1 MFQMF
6 NNCHKLVD
14 TIKRQSN
21 MGNIMEKRL
30 AQNVMSSLVASLQ
43 NASNSFRK
51 TQNNYLK
58 SKCGNLYVFK

>member
-1 MFQMF
+1 MF

-14 TIKRQSN
+14 TIKKQSN
-21 MGNIMEKRL
+21 HGINMEQRL

-58 SKCGNLYVFK
+58 SMFAFKNF